1 MSANASIGYCG
12 RCNSWILWRCVDTQ
26 SDLELRGEW
35 PLILNGNFEFA
46 KADGDT
52 KRAFNGTNA
61 HHVDLEGQN
70 PKWTSRASSKSSG
83 RSRLCFVP
91 SEPLFH
97 LEREGRRKDGCQP
110 LELGVPTRLR
120 V

>member
-1 MSANASIGYCG
+1 MSANASIGYCS

-52 KRAFNGTNA
+52 KRAFNGQT
-61 HHVDLEGQN
+61 
-70 PKWTSRASSKSSG
+70 PITSTLKAKIPNG
-83 RSRLCFVP
+83 
-91 SEPLFH
+91 PLALH
-97 LEREGRRKDGCQP
+97 
-110 LELGVPTRLR
+110 LR
-120 V
+120 VAVRRPGRDPLHERTIPCTESGTVRPP